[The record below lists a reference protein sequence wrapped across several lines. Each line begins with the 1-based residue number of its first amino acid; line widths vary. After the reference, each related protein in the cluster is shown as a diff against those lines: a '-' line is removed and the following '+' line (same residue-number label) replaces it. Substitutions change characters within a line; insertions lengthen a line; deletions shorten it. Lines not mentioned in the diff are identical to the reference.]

1 MMSPTTMP
9 QVAEDEEAD
18 EGVTQAPKSKHK
30 RSSVARAS
38 ILGDRVNYDLLTA
51 ETWIFLQG

>member
-1 MMSPTTMP
+1 MP